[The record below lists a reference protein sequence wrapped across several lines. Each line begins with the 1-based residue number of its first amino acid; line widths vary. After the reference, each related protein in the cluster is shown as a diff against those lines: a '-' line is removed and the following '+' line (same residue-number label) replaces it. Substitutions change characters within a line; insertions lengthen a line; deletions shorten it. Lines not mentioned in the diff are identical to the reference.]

1 MATENNVSI
10 SVHTHA
16 PLTFGAVSG
25 MESCWFTCPRLTIK
39 AETGR
44 AGEDNLTVF
53 LGSIE
58 NAKALAD
65 EIYAHCRKQ
74 AAAYQAKAEAMAAAG
89 EEEARDA

>member
-1 MATENNVSI
+1 MATEKAV
-10 SVHTHA
+10 SVHVHTRR
-16 PLTFGAVSG
+16 PLKFGAAGGTTV
-25 MESCWFTCPRLTIK
+25 WFTCPEFILN

-65 EIYAHCRKQ
+65 AIYAYCRKQ
-74 AAAYQAKAEAMAAAG
+74 AAAYQEKAEAMAAAG
-89 EEEARDA
+89 QETPDG